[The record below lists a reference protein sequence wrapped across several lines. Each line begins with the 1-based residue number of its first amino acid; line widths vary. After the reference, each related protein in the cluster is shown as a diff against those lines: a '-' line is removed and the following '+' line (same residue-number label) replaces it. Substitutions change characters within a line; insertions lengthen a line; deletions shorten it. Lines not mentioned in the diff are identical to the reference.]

1 MTEQRSGDVA
11 EATLR
16 EYGSGQKLFGRYT
29 LIKILGRGGMGV
41 VWLARDEELE
51 RQVALKFLPDLVV
64 RDWAN
69 VSWRLS
75 TLRWSPES
83 HSVQA
88 MATCA

>member
-29 LIKILGRGGMGV
+29 LVKILGRGGMGV

-51 RQVALKFLPDLVV
+51 REVAS
-64 RDWAN
+64 A
-69 VSWRLS
+69 
-75 TLRWSPES
+75 TSPERC
-83 HSVQA
+83 SVTSL
-88 MATCA
+88 M